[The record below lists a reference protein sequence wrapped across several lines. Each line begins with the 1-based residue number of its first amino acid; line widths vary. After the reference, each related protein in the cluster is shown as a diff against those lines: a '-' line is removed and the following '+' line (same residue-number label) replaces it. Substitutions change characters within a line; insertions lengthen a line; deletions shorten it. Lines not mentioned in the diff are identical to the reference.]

1 MTGCLDQA
9 LSGLQSLCNHLKSHF
24 SVFWR
29 TLPLSSMAMKE
40 VNGRYIHV
48 DQRDYSHLRYLMIC
62 GCGFPNS
69 RRNFEPAVRQFE
81 LLFPNNHTIL
91 TVPESPMFNAP
102 EAAVV
107 TVPRLELV
115 RRAGRQYA
123 QTGQID
129 TALLAEIGSPMIPEE
144 LYAKIVNGT
153 AECVRPRVLGCVL
166 YGVSDVRTERYG
178 RRHDRKKNQQ
188 CQLLRSQIRY
198 SRRFSICSGI
208 ACKAAAVYPGSE
220 MAVEMCSA

>member
-1 MTGCLDQA
+1 MRSNGISVISNRRHISLPVEDILYIQLA
-9 LSGLQSLCNHLKSHF
+9 ERRAVIHASGGKTYETYTTIEELEQMLGSDLLLFSYPLYCYGMPAGLKNLIA
-24 SVFWR
+24 R

-153 AECVRPRVLGCVL
+153 AE
-166 YGVSDVRTERYG
+166 
-178 RRHDRKKNQQ
+178 
-188 CQLLRSQIRY
+188 
-198 SRRFSICSGI
+198 
-208 ACKAAAVYPGSE
+208 
-220 MAVEMCSA
+220 